1 MGNNLFGHEIL
12 TAILNERL
20 EDETDIEVFLRE
32 NEGNMIDYRLADYLN
47 QMLFQKD
54 IRVTDVARK
63 AQLDVG
69 YTHQIFSGRK
79 TPSRDKLIA
88 IAFGLGLTDK
98 ETQKMLKISGHMELY
113 VKNKRDA
120 IILFSLLHGKTLF
133 DANELLLLH
142 GFQILGNSKE

>member
-12 TAILNERL
+12 TATLNERL
-20 EDETDIEVFLRE
+20 EDETDIEVFLKE
-32 NEGNMIDYRLADYLN
+32 NEENMIDYGLTDYLN
-47 QMLFQKD
+47 QILFQKD

-79 TPSRDKLIA
+79 APSRDKLLA

-113 VKNKRDA
+113 PKNKRDA